1 MLRHPLMR
9 RRLDNWELQHSIEIA
24 VSRGWLDI
32 GIPTGEMWTA
42 VEGVRCTGYVENLG
56 SLEADRSQ
64 KIQVICQAAEILWSQ
79 GRRTVVKGNFTFSW
93 ASSSVI

>member
-42 VEGVRCTGYVENLG
+42 VEGVRCTGYVEN
-56 SLEADRSQ
+56 
-64 KIQVICQAAEILWSQ
+64 
-79 GRRTVVKGNFTFSW
+79 
-93 ASSSVI
+93 